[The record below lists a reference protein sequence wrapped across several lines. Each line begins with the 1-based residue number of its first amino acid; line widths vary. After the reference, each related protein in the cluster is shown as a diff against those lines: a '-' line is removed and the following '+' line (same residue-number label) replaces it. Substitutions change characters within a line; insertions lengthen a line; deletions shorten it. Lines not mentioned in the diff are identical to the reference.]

1 MEYAGILLING
12 VKAVGDAIKE
22 VISHYFSRKEQH
34 IEIVGL
40 KAVANFKGFFI
51 ECAKIAPDIVEVCLE
66 QGVKINQSIKEF
78 DDANPV
84 EIQDTGAEA

>member
-1 MEYAGILLING
+1 MEY
-12 VKAVGDAIKE
+12 VKAIGDAIKE

-40 KAVANFKGFFI
+40 KAMANLKALFI
-51 ECAKIAPDIVEVCLE
+51 EGAKMMPEIVEVCLE
-66 QGVKINQSIKEF
+66 QGVIIHESIKEF

-84 EIQDTGAEA
+84 ELQDTGAEA